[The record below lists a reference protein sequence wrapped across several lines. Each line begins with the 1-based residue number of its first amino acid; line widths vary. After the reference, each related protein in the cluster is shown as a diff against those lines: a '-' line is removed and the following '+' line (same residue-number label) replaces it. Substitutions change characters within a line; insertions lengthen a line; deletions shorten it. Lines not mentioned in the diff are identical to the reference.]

1 MGRGFL
7 VCGVW
12 CAMVWEHGVVYVV
25 CTPRVAPRD
34 SAARR
39 AVSWGR
45 DIGMAGGRWPVAE

>member
-1 MGRGFL
+1 M
-7 VCGVW
+7 CGVW